1 MTTAKRAHILSFPW
15 ATPYIRAF
23 LNPLQLILLPNAT
36 STNSRLK
43 IETVIRRILRNFH
56 AIEYRLD
63 PGWESSLE
71 TVWNYDRYYYIL
83 KHFMK
88 AINWKT
94 GQGTKSLQCGSQLTI
109 YTWIVDEYR
118 RANKLNLCFDYVDF
132 YSILYAKLFWQK
144 TTPSVRTKRLYV
156 RWTLRGLLHDR
167 GPVKKE
173 RSKVNFS

>member
-1 MTTAKRAHILSFPW
+1 MTTAKRAHILSFPLG
-15 ATPYIRAF
+15 Y
-23 LNPLQLILLPNAT
+23 PLHSGFSKSPAVNTFAKCDLDEQRT
-36 STNSRLK
+36 
-43 IETVIRRILRNFH
+43 IETVITRILRNFH

-63 PGWESSLE
+63 PGWDSSLE

-156 RWTLRGLLHDR
+156 RWTLRGLLHGR